1 MLWFI
6 LFIVLLICGCIVV
19 YKTAEVHEL
28 HKMRAAFDNK
38 EHAIKELMGERKN
51 DSNFNFDYYQGEL
64 EELEEMKIMIEN
76 RINELK
82 FYDINKE

>member
-6 LFIVLLICGCIVV
+6 GLILLLAVACIFV

-28 HKMRAAFDNK
+28 HNMRAAFENK
-38 EHAIKELMGERKN
+38 EHAIKELLDEQKK
-51 DSNFNFDYYQGEL
+51 DPKFNLDYYQGEL
-64 EELEEMKIMIEN
+64 EELEEMKAMIEN

-82 FYDINKE
+82 FDDINKE